1 MKGGGAEKNFLLF
14 CLSPRF
20 LHSSPLAHPP
30 PSKKRGKESQ
40 KHKRG
45 PSIPSRF
52 PSPSA
57 VGEKGGEGESTT
69 VSRGR
74 GRNPPEQFR
83 LPRWIHKERRRRGRG
98 GDLKVPPDLRGK
110 KWRWG
115 RAHFSFRAF
124 FIHGVPN
131 AKKKE
136 RKGRGLCGTL
146 ALNYRNSSVYTVA
159 RGGKLVFVCFFP
171 TSPPPSLPQ

>member
-1 MKGGGAEKNFLLF
+1 MKGGGAEKNFLF
-14 CLSPRF
+14 LSFSKVFTFFPPR
-20 LHSSPLAHPP
+20 SSPSLQKKEGRKVKNTRGGP
-30 PSKKRGKESQ
+30 PSPLGFL
-40 KHKRG
+40 
-45 PSIPSRF
+45 P
-52 PSPSA
+52 PSA

-69 VSRGR
+69 VLRGR

-98 GDLKVPPDLRGK
+98 ADLKVPPDLRGK
-110 KWRWG
+110 KWRRG